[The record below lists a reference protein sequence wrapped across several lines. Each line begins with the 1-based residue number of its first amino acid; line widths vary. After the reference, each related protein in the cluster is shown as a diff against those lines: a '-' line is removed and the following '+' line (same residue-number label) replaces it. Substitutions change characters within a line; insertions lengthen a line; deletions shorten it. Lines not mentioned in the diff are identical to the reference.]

1 MPLAPHRAHR
11 ARGCSWESSISVKLP
26 PLGNRPRGSR
36 VWQGV
41 TPCTPYR
48 ATGRGAART
57 TCGSGF
63 YRRGTTG
70 ATARRFGRLPC
81 RLASSYRHSATGLM
95 ARYKGQRG
103 FEIPLAFCAAKIPK
117 SQENIPTCKGC
128 VCPTPTAD
136 RRKRPFIIAAN
147 SSSYIGVSQPAR
159 GKHAHRRLRGSRAA
173 IGSGGKKARP
183 F

>member
-1 MPLAPHRAHR
+1 MSVGREATAARRQASRLAGLAGGDPLHPIPRHR
-11 ARGCSWESSISVKLP
+11 ARGCSGDMPSWL
-26 PLGNRPRGSR
+26 
-36 VWQGV
+36 
-41 TPCTPYR
+41 
-48 ATGRGAART
+48 
-57 TCGSGF
+57 GF
-63 YRRGTTG
+63 YRRSATG
-70 ATARRFGRLPC
+70 LAARGSGAIPC